1 MPETTISGF
10 ANLLHNAKRIAVLTG
25 AGMSTESGIPD
36 FRSSTGVYNTISSE
50 EIFDIDAFYAK
61 PEHFYKVMGP
71 FLCTM
76 SEAMP
81 NPGHLALAS
90 LEQTGRQVTI
100 ATQNIDGLHQLA
112 KSSHVAEVH
121 GTLSTMTCLTC
132 GRHETSSRLKSF
144 FQQGQVPH
152 CPCGGIYKPDI
163 TFYGESLPQKAFM
176 EAVAAF
182 QSCDLAL
189 ILGTSL
195 AVYPAASLPSLR
207 PQGTPVVV
215 INKSSVNIDATL
227 TFSDA
232 IGKILPQAVDIL
244 VS

>member
-1 MPETTISGF
+1 MPESDLRRF
-10 ANLLHNAKRIAVLTG
+10 ADLLQKASHIAVLTG

-61 PEHFYKVMGP
+61 PEYFYKVMGP
-71 FLCTM
+71 FLCKI
-76 SEAMP
+76 SEAQP
-81 NPGHLALAS
+81 NAGHHALAR
-90 LEQTGRQVTI
+90 LEQTGRAVTI
-100 ATQNIDGLHQLA
+100 ATQNIDGLHQRA
-112 KSSHVAEVH
+112 NSTQVKEVH

-132 GRHETSSRLKSF
+132 GRHENSDNLKNF
-144 FQQGQVPH
+144 FQQGKVPR

-163 TFYGESLPQKAFM
+163 TFYGEALPQQAFA

-195 AVYPAASLPSLR
+195 AVYPAGSLPSFR
-207 PQGTPVVV
+207 PRGTPVVV
-215 INKSSVNIDATL
+215 INKSEVDIGATL
-227 TFSDA
+227 TFPDA
-232 IGKILPQAVDIL
+232 IGKILPQAVDML